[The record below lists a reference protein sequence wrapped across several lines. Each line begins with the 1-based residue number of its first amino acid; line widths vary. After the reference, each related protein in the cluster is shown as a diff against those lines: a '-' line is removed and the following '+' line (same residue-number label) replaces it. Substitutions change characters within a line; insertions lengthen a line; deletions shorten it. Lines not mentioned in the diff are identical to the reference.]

1 MGMTAS
7 APLVSVI
14 VPIYSGRD
22 YFTEFLECLQSQT
35 LREIEMIFIDDCGT
49 DGAFEL
55 AQKAAE
61 TDSRI
66 RLIRNSRNMGPGV
79 SRNKG
84 IAAAQG
90 KYLAFADSDDIIPPD
105 YYERLYHTAE
115 EKAALVVKCGRAN
128 LYEDGTV
135 VPSMLNAN
143 IKAALANGVH
153 VVNAFEWEH
162 TTAIYNREHA
172 LNNNAR
178 NSDSRQDE
186 DTTFIMEVLHNVS
199 ERQFA
204 LIEDLYYYYRVHE
217 QSVTRTLDYAYLVE
231 SIKSMNDKLD
241 FILSQKSTPQ
251 LETYA
256 ARIIDNRANWRF
268 RHARCSDAIS
278 YGQKEEYIRMIL
290 DSVARYRR
298 HRPLHELFG
307 PAMLLENGTLSIR
320 EYIDSVMLAKKSR
333 FWLLFRYWCYMFKA
347 SITWGNAGRRYKA
360 KRNSLKA
367 ELREMK

>member
-1 MGMTAS
+1 MTAS

-49 DGAFEL
+49 DGTFEL

-84 IAAAQG
+84 IAAARG

-105 YYERLYHTAE
+105 YYERLYYTAE
-115 EKAALVVKCGRAN
+115 EKEALVVKCGRAK
-128 LYEDGTV
+128 LYKDGTV
-135 VPSMLNAN
+135 EPSMLNAN
-143 IKAALANGVH
+143 IKAALANGEH
-153 VVNAFEWEH
+153 VVNAFTYEH
-162 TTAIYNREHA
+162 QSALYQREHA
-172 LNNNAR
+172 WRNRAR
-178 NSDSRQDE
+178 NSEAYQDE
-186 DTTFIMEVLHNVS
+186 DTTFVLEVLHNVS
-199 ERQFA
+199 EKQFV
-204 LIEDLYYYYRVHE
+204 LIDDLYYYYRVHE
-217 QSVTRTLDYAYLVE
+217 QSVTRTLDYAYLEE

-241 FILSQKSTPQ
+241 FILGQESTPQ

-256 ARIIDNRANWRF
+256 ARIIDNRVNWRF
-268 RHARCSDAIS
+268 RHVRCSAAIS
-278 YGQKEEYIRMIL
+278 YQQRKKYLEQIL
-290 DSVARYRR
+290 ASIDRYRQS
-298 HRPLHELFG
+298 RPLFELFG
-307 PAMLLENGTLSIR
+307 PALQLKTGALSIR
-320 EYIDSVMLAKKSR
+320 RYIDSVVPAKKSR